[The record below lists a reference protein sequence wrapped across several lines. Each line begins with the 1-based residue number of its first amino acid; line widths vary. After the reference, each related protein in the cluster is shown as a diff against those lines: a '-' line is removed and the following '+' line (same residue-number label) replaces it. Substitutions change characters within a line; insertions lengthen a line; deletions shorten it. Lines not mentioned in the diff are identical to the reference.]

1 MRSSKDFFKPR
12 VLTCLCRRYLSAG
25 DYPVSLLAAAQK
37 CDLVKLLS
45 EIEILSLRV
54 GFVYEANVRYF
65 EYRTEVGPAAPNYVV
80 IEEKL
85 YILSAKSI

>member
-12 VLTCLCRRYLSAG
+12 VQACLCRRFLSAG
-25 DYPVSLLAAAQK
+25 DYPVSLLAEAQK

-54 GFVYEANVRYF
+54 VYEANVRYF